1 MELTLSDI
9 GAILSAVFAGGALF
23 HSVMTHRKQKDLV
36 RELGNLQ
43 REIAVLELKDAKE
56 REISKEKAEFN
67 ARFVSHGQHSKRLVI
82 TNVGAAQARNV
93 KIDFGD
99 SVQFVLSQEID
110 RYFPCDL
117 NSSES
122 VKLLA
127 TMSLGDTAVRES
139 FTISWMDNAGGGE
152 KDFNVQ
158 YL

>member
-1 MELTLSDI
+1 MELTLSDV

-67 ARFVSHGQHSKRLVI
+67 ARFVSYGNGKRLVI
-82 TNVGAAQARNV
+82 TNVGSSQARDV
-93 KIDFGD
+93 KIDFGGN
-99 SVQFVLSQEID
+99 VQFVLSQEVD

-122 VKLLA
+122 VKLIA
-127 TMSLGDTAVRES
+127 TMAIGHDAVRES
-139 FTISWMDNAGGGE
+139 FTLSWMDNAGGGQ
-152 KDFNVQ
+152 KDFSVQ
-158 YL
+158 Y